1 MTLTSAPTLE
11 QVQQENARLLALLGQ
26 QKQTIEHQKSS
37 IETLQHQLHL
47 FRTARFGRK
56 SEQGVVPE
64 QMALQFDETY
74 GATEANTSEETS
86 ETQIQT
92 ETITYTRSKKKTGR
106 KPLPKS
112 LPYIEQV
119 HDLSDEEKHCA
130 CGCALTHIHDE
141 VTEQLDVVPQMTFRV
156 VHIRK
161 KYACKGCEETIR
173 CAKLPK
179 QPIDKALATPGLLAA
194 VINSKFNHHMPLY
207 RQEAM
212 FTSAGI
218 SVTRATLSNWL
229 IKSADLLTPL
239 VKLMEADINDY
250 DIAYA
255 DETSLQVLKEKGRAP
270 TQKSFMWLF
279 LGGPPEKRA
288 VVYHYHPSRGHQIPQ
303 EFFADFK
310 GYVHA
315 DCYQA
320 YVTLGHQEHIHHLA
334 CWAHARRYF
343 VDVAKHHKKQGLAH
357 QVVTLIG
364 KLYHIERELKENK
377 ASPALVFM
385 TRVQQSRPL
394 IRHIKALLDEAQL
407 KVPPKSPLGTAL
419 FYSLTHWDALNI
431 FLYDGRLEL
440 DNNLSERT
448 IKPFVIG
455 RKNWL
460 FHGNEAGAKAGSV
473 LFSLIETCK
482 QNKIETFSWFKYVL
496 THIRQANTLE
506 QLEQLLPYNIDPSL
520 LTDMRSLPNLIMPGK
535 DAVY

>member
-1 MTLTSAPTLE
+1 MTSIAAQTPDQL
-11 QVQQENARLLALLGQ
+11 QQEIARLSALIGQ
-26 QKQTIEHQKSS
+26 QKQTIE
-37 IETLQHQLHL
+37 TLQHQLYL
-47 FRTARFGRK
+47 FRSARFGRK
-56 SEQGVVPE
+56 SEKGVVPE

-74 GATEANTSEETS
+74 AASQTNTPEES
-86 ETQIQT
+86 PDAQTQ
-92 ETITYTRSKKKTGR
+92 TITYTRTKKGSGR
-106 KPLPKS
+106 QALPKS
-112 LPYIEQV
+112 LPYVEQV
-119 HDLSDEEKHCA
+119 HDLNDADKQCP
-130 CGCALTHIHDE
+130 CGCALTFISDE

-173 CAKLPK
+173 IAKLPQ
-179 QPIDKALATPGLLAA
+179 QPIDKAMATPGLLAA

-212 FTSAGI
+212 FAQAGI

-229 IKSADLLTPL
+229 IKSADLLSPL

-255 DETSLQVLKEKGRAP
+255 DETSLQVLKEKDRAP

-279 LGGPPEKRA
+279 LGGPPDKRA
-288 VVYHYHPSRGHQIPQ
+288 VVYQYHPTRGHQIPKD
-303 EFFADFK
+303 FFADFK
-310 GYVHA
+310 GYIHA

-320 YVTLGHQEHIHHLA
+320 YLSLGQQEHIHHVA

-343 VDVAKHHKKQGLAH
+343 VDVAKAHKKTGLAH
-357 QVVTLIG
+357 QVVNLIG
-364 KLYHIERELKENK
+364 KLYHIERELKDIE
-377 ASPALVFM
+377 ALPALIFM
-385 TRVQQSRPL
+385 TRVKKSRPIL
-394 IRHIKALLDEAQL
+394 LQIKELLEDAQL
-407 KVPPKSPLGTAL
+407 KVPPKSPLGAAL
-419 FYSLTHWDALNI
+419 FYSLTHWEALNI
-431 FLYDGRLEL
+431 FLFDGRLAL

-460 FHGNEAGAKAGSV
+460 FHGNDVGARAGSI

-506 QLEQLLPYNIDPSL
+506 QLEQLLPYNINSSL
-520 LTDMRSLPNLIMPGK
+520 LTDMRSLPNLMMPVK
-535 DAVY
+535 SVVN

>member
-1 MTLTSAPTLE
+1 MTSISAQTVE
-11 QVQQENARLLALLGQ
+11 QLQQENARLLALVGQ
-26 QKQTIEHQKSS
+26 RDSTIQ
-37 IETLQHQLHL
+37 TLQHQLHL

-56 SEQGVVPE
+56 SEKGMVPE
-64 QMALQFDETY
+64 QLALQFDETY
-74 GATEANTSEETS
+74 VSTETSTPENTSAP
-86 ETQIQT
+86 QT
-92 ETITYTRSKKKTGR
+92 ETITYTRPKKGTGR
-106 KPLPKS
+106 KALPKS
-112 LPYIEQV
+112 LPYIETI
-119 HDLSDEEKHCA
+119 HDLSDEEKQCT
-130 CGCALTHIHDE
+130 CGCVLTHIKDE

-173 CAKLPK
+173 LAKLPK
-179 QPIDKALATPGLLAA
+179 QPIDKAIATPGLLAA

-207 RQEAM
+207 RQETM

-229 IKSADLLTPL
+229 IKSADLLAPL

-255 DETSLQVLKEKGRAP
+255 DETSLQVLKEKDRAP

-279 LGGPPEKRA
+279 LGGPPNKRA
-288 VVYHYHPSRGHQIPQ
+288 VVYQYHPTRGHQIPYD
-303 EFFADFK
+303 FFADFK
-310 GYVHA
+310 GYIHA

-320 YVTLGHQEHIHHLA
+320 YVTLGQQEHIHHVA

-343 VDVAKHHKKQGLAH
+343 VDVVKAHKKQGVAH
-357 QVVTLIG
+357 QVVALIG
-364 KLYHIERELKENK
+364 KLYHIERELKDQQAKPE
-377 ASPALVFM
+377 LIFM
-385 TRVQQSRPL
+385 TRAQKSRPIIL
-394 IRHIKALLDEAQL
+394 QIKALLDDAQF
-407 KVPPKSPLGTAL
+407 KVPPKSPLGAAF

-431 FLYDGRLEL
+431 FLLDGRLEL

-460 FHGNEAGAKAGSV
+460 FHGNDVGAKAGSI

-496 THIRQANTLE
+496 THIRQASTLE
-506 QLEQLLPYNIDPSL
+506 QLEQLLPYNIDPAL
-520 LTDMRSLPNLIMPGK
+520 LIDMRSLPNLMMPEK
-535 DAVY
+535 SAVN